1 LTGAKLEAQKAIDAG
16 SRKAESA
23 YSSALGRAD
32 ATKKDAEAKTE
43 GAKKTWWE
51 WIGWGSK
58 KTDETKRDAAAN
70 VANAAGR
77 VEKEASKRA

>member
-1 LTGAKLEAQKAIDAG
+1 MIDSG
-16 SRKAESA
+16 IRKTESV
-23 YSSALGRAD
+23 YNSALGRAD
-32 ATKKDAEAKTE
+32 AAKAEVDKKAA

-58 KTDETKRDAAAN
+58 KTDEAKKDAAAN
-70 VANAAGR
+70 VADAAGK